1 MGRLLSRL
9 RQYTRGHRNK
19 RFRAFLDKLR
29 PAEPERLIK
38 VLDLGGTVPFWQAWN
53 ITTHDKLHLTLVN
66 DHVSDAK
73 NNVESESPF
82 IVNRRS
88 DVLTLT
94 NDDFRSFDLIFSN
107 SMIEHLSSR
116 HAQREL
122 ADRIGA
128 SGVPYFIQ
136 VPEQVCSG
144 RPTYPSTLPAVLWR
158 VPEACP
164 STNHYPQVIRSGG
177 SKTSIARGGVRK
189 FPELLQPTWH
199 TGYAGA
205 VPRCEG
211 RVRAGIRSADV
222 HLGLSPPSRLDWA
235 ERPHERW
242 HQGRDGMP

>member
-136 VPEQVCSG
+136 VPNKYAPVDPHIPRLYLPFFG
-144 RPTYPSTLPAVLWR
+144 AYPKPVQARIITLKSFGPEGLKPASLAEVYESFLNYYN
-158 VPEACP
+158 P
-164 STNHYPQVIRSGG
+164 
-177 SKTSIARGGVRK
+177 
-189 FPELLQPTWH
+189 L
-199 TGYAGA
+199 
-205 VPRCEG
+205 
-211 RVRAGIRSADV
+211 GIRDMRELFPGAKVEFERAFGAPMSILAY
-222 HLGLSPPSRLDWA
+222 RLLA
-235 ERPHERW
+235 
-242 HQGRDGMP
+242 G